1 MNINSAWW
9 HYNCLVRDL
18 RGCRDRYSFLCTS
31 KLKRFHHLHCVFC
44 RPFANFV
51 ETSLH
56 AYGRYNYFASLQVLL
71 QNIDK
76 NITFVTCRSRIAK
89 KWKSI
94 WQVRS
99 VTFSSYWMLKN
110 IVTLK
115 SRLGVTQSLEIAS
128 FDRSHTSSYSSS
140 IVNMFISCIVC
151 DLCRLPFSIPL
162 PFNSHDYLT
171 HFHFFPKILTQTALV
186 PKLLQMVQNIAKKF
200 NRLSTVPNITDRQR
214 QI

>member
-1 MNINSAWW
+1 M
-9 HYNCLVRDL
+9 Y
-18 RGCRDRYSFLCTS
+18 
-31 KLKRFHHLHCVFC
+31 KL
-44 RPFANFV
+44 A
-51 ETSLH
+51 
-56 AYGRYNYFASLQVLL
+56 
-71 QNIDK
+71 
-76 NITFVTCRSRIAK
+76 FVTCRSRIAK

-186 PKLLQMVQNIAKKF
+186 PKLLDGAKYFQKVQPSEYRAEHHRQTTTDIRRRQKWDSVSWLVK
-200 NRLSTVPNITDRQR
+200 RLTLL
-214 QI
+214 